1 MRALIFVLPFFLLI
15 AGPAHGQ
22 AGDPEA
28 GHALAQSL
36 CAECH
41 SVDAGEAQSP
51 NPDSPSFQE
60 IARKPEMTELALT
73 VFFQTP
79 HPSMPNII
87 VVGDDARDLIAY
99 LLSLKP

>member
-1 MRALIFVLPFFLLI
+1 MRAFKLALPLLLLV
-15 AGPAHGQ
+15 AGPAGAQ
-22 AGDPEA
+22 SGDPEA
-28 GHALAQSL
+28 GHELARSF

-41 SVDAGEAQSP
+41 AVDGDEFESP
-51 NPDSPSFQE
+51 NPDSPPFRS

-87 VVGDDARDLIAY
+87 VTGDDARDLIAY
-99 LLSLKP
+99 ILSLKP